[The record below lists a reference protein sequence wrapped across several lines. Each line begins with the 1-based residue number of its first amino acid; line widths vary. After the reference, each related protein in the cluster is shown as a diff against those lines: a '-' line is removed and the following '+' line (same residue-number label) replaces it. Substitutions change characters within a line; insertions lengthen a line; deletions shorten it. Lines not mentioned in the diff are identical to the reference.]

1 MHLDVAFA
9 DGEVATVSAVELS
22 IEDDAGAAKVNV
34 YLPLEFKT
42 IDDPGMVTLTVADI
56 GSQVLAIEGTLEIMW
71 YMAGVDPADDP
82 GLASS
87 TLLGGDKFKGLAG
100 GGAISYWIRWTAPND
115 VASLGDYTAGGNAHV
130 LDAPGG
136 TNILPITAVPFSIQ
150 LSYPDPL

>member
-1 MHLDVAFA
+1 MIGRLLQHALC
-9 DGEVATVSAVELS
+9 GLEVSET
-22 IEDDAGAAKVNV
+22 KV
-34 YLPLEFKT
+34 P
-42 IDDPGMVTLTVADI
+42 
-56 GSQVLAIEGTLEIMW
+56 
-71 YMAGVDPADDP
+71 GVDPADDP

-87 TLLGGDKFKGLAG
+87 TLPGGDKFKGLAG